1 VQIINLIEAYRPNVL
16 AFNFGI
22 SEPFWDD
29 KAKHLE
35 SYVASA
41 WPLNRTGRRFWFGFC
56 QKLGISFWKGDSLS
70 RRGTRVVEWL
80 GDELGNDRIMV
91 ILASESDAR
100 RWLSIHQVIRKPFDV
115 ILYDLVSR
123 ENPSASTL
131 PHLSEAIRHA
141 HQVLTISPA
150 LSEAVVAM
158 GRDDSR
164 RIGFYRQP
172 PLGYSGLCLSARRL
186 EQSQKIHVLVMAYA
200 HPDALEEFISTLVA
214 LNAKNP
220 IWNAHLV
227 GGIPLPSRLS
237 RHPDWVHSYGRVSDA
252 KRDQI
257 AASCDLAY
265 LSGPS
270 DDPTKCPYA
279 KYSIP
284 SKISDFLT
292 FGLPVIA
299 RVSSGSGIEQFLRN
313 ELGNIA
319 CVATDRN
326 ELTKLLSALQDSP
339 EMVCEMRSCAL
350 NKAREDVLLPDAANW
365 LFAGARSDP

>member
-1 VQIINLIEAYRPNVL
+1 MINYMEAFRPNVR

-70 RRGTRVVEWL
+70 RRGKRVVEWL